1 MTFLVYILSIAHQVL
16 NMKRARQTF
25 LFFSLLF
32 SSFPANSASHE
43 HLPIADKSIQQNSQ
57 PPLTVEAGNINP
69 SSSSSDQA
77 DFNRQTSFG
86 RELATNLA
94 AVTGIAIAPL
104 FGISAVS
111 CYVYYDT
118 SASERHELPWYN
130 SPLFWGTG
138 FCLWLLFISNTQ
150 LGMAVPL
157 LKKPMDTVEIFE
169 NKISAIISQPALL
182 SQFYAFGTGLVS
194 IGAANNVASAAHSPL
209 LASVG
214 ITGVFFGICM
224 AIAGLFAFAVVWLVS
239 HTIHVFILLSPWGG
253 IDNALRLIKGT
264 LLAVIVGSLYVPV
277 IGPYL
282 CIAICLII
290 ITISC
295 FIAAWA
301 FRLMVFGSTCA
312 WDLLTFRH
320 RRFKPESSP
329 IRAFVLQPLD
339 DTPKRTYGSIR
350 RDKTDNL
357 IFAYRNWLI
366 LPEKTVQV
374 EDGELYAEEGI
385 FSPTLD
391 RLDPETDKSPS
402 LFRFPPRY
410 RGHEKYLVD
419 SLALK
424 GILDEPIFKGFRN
437 AWRWLKHRIGMDV
450 ETPKSASS

>member
-1 MTFLVYILSIAHQVL
+1 LA
-16 NMKRARQTF
+16 
-25 LFFSLLF
+25 
-32 SSFPANSASHE
+32 
-43 HLPIADKSIQQNSQ
+43 
-57 PPLTVEAGNINP
+57 VEAGRTNP

-77 DFNRQTSFG
+77 NFNRQTSFG
-86 RELATNLA
+86 MELAANLA
-94 AVTGIAIAPL
+94 AVTGIAISPL
-104 FGISAVS
+104 FGISAAS

-118 SASERHELPWYN
+118 PVSEREKLPWYN

-150 LGMAVPL
+150 IGMVFPL

-169 NKISAIISQPALL
+169 NKISAIIASPALL
-182 SQFYAFGTGLVS
+182 SQFYTFGAGLVAV
-194 IGAANNVASAAHSPL
+194 GVAETVASASHSPL

-214 ITGVFFGICM
+214 ITGMFLGISM
-224 AIAGLFAFAVVWLVS
+224 AIAGLFAFAAVWIVS
-239 HTIHVFILLSPWGG
+239 HTINVFILLSPWGG
-253 IDNALRLIKGT
+253 IDNALRLIKGS
-264 LLAVIVGSLYVPV
+264 LLAVIAGSLYVPV
-277 IGPYL
+277 IGPCL

-290 ITISC
+290 ITVSC
-295 FIAAWA
+295 FTAAWA

-339 DTPKRTYGSIR
+339 DTPKRTYGSLR

-419 SLALK
+419 TLALK
-424 GILDEPIFKGFRN
+424 GILDEPIFEGIRN

-450 ETPKSASS
+450 ETPKSASASS